1 MGLLIDSS
9 DGQGKMQFVNCLELL
24 GKKCVDVVVIASAAA
39 VFGYAAGG
47 DVVMEYVRKYYWR
60 QVKKKK

>member
-1 MGLLIDSS
+1 
-9 DGQGKMQFVNCLELL
+9 MQFVNCLELL

-47 DVVMEYVRKYYWR
+47 DVVMEYVRKYY
-60 QVKKKK
+60 